1 MAAQIP
7 AAAGGGLAEPQEARE
22 TRLKSLVPPLCLWHG
37 SEPGPGPMSWRELER
52 LVRDGE
58 GRPEVRMGL
67 RSCRNDVELLLRA
80 RQLGYR
86 ITRVDLQQAWQEHQ
100 LELEQQQ
107 ALSQAA
113 DPSGG
118 AGKGCRASC

>member
-1 MAAQIP
+1 
-7 AAAGGGLAEPQEARE
+7 
-22 TRLKSLVPPLCLWHG
+22 
-37 SEPGPGPMSWRELER
+37 MSWRELER

-58 GRPEVRMGL
+58 GRPEVRTGL
-67 RSCRNDVELLLRA
+67 RGCRNDVELLLRA

>member
-1 MAAQIP
+1 
-7 AAAGGGLAEPQEARE
+7 
-22 TRLKSLVPPLCLWHG
+22 
-37 SEPGPGPMSWRELER
+37 MSWRELER

-58 GRPEVRMGL
+58 SRPEVRTGL

>member
-1 MAAQIP
+1 M
-7 AAAGGGLAEPQEARE
+7 
-22 TRLKSLVPPLCLWHG
+22 
-37 SEPGPGPMSWRELER
+37 
-52 LVRDGE
+52 
-58 GRPEVRMGL
+58 
-67 RSCRNDVELLLRA
+67 LLRA

>member
-1 MAAQIP
+1 
-7 AAAGGGLAEPQEARE
+7 
-22 TRLKSLVPPLCLWHG
+22 
-37 SEPGPGPMSWRELER
+37 MSWRELER

-67 RSCRNDVELLLRA
+67 RGCRNDVELLLRA
-80 RQLGYR
+80 RKLGYR

-107 ALSQAA
+107 ALCQAA
-113 DPSGG
+113 HPSGA
-118 AGKGCRASC
+118 AGKGRRASC

>member
-7 AAAGGGLAEPQEARE
+7 AAAGRGLAEPQEARE
-22 TRLKSLVPPLCLWHG
+22 TRLQTLVPPLGLWHG
-37 SEPGPGPMSWRELER
+37 SEPGPGPMSWHELER

-67 RSCRNDVELLLRA
+67 RGCRNDVELLLRA
-80 RQLGYR
+80 RKLGYR

-107 ALSQAA
+107 ALRQAA
-113 DPSGG
+113 HPSGA
-118 AGKGCRASC
+118 AGKGRRASC

>member
-1 MAAQIP
+1 
-7 AAAGGGLAEPQEARE
+7 
-22 TRLKSLVPPLCLWHG
+22 
-37 SEPGPGPMSWRELER
+37 MSWRELER

-67 RSCRNDVELLLRA
+67 RGCRNDVELLLRA
-80 RQLGYR
+80 RKLGYR

-113 DPSGG
+113 HPSGA
-118 AGKGCRASC
+118 AGKGRRASC